1 MEKLKNIAKYFVK
14 SRLFAGIVLNL
25 IALVLILIKAA
36 SDNFLA
42 DSLTFSFQKKWDGFL
57 LEVALFEI
65 PAFLIITGWGI
76 LETIL
81 EARDK
86 KKK

>member
-25 IALVLILIKAA
+25 IVLALIVIKAA

-42 DSLTFSFQKKWDGFL
+42 DSLTFSFQKNWDGFL

-65 PAFLIITGWGI
+65 PAFLIITGLGI